1 VAAVASTGAD
11 LVDFTVVDFTVV
23 DFTVAGFMVAST
35 EVGFTGMDFTMVDS
49 MTVDF
54 TITDFFSEDRLD
66 IPGGAI
72 TRTMGITITANPTP
86 RRLGTTVPI
95 LPAIT
100 LM

>member
-1 VAAVASTGAD
+1 MAAVASTVAD
-11 LVDFTVVDFTVV
+11 LAD
-23 DFTVAGFMVAST
+23 FMVA
-35 EVGFTGMDFTMVDS
+35 GFTGMDFTMVDS

-54 TITDFFSEDRLD
+54 TITGFSSADRLD

-72 TRTMGITITANPTP
+72 TRTMDITITGNPTP